1 MQDNENT
8 TFRCEYFAEVVS
20 IALLLPFHL
29 FFLFVFLM
37 ALWKVN
43 EFWQLWLVVV
53 VVFGAMSI
61 DDMLSLLRFRKPI
74 LVLTQAGLEYPKM
87 FGDERVKI
95 HWEDIK
101 NIELLRHITRKAYIY
116 DLGIKIDA
124 EPRQKNLQL
133 VRGVPLRLARIKGDA
148 RAIHQDI
155 LRYWECYR
163 NASN

>member
-1 MQDNENT
+1 MQGNENT
-8 TFRCEYFAEVVS
+8 AFRCEYFAEVVS

-29 FFLFVFLM
+29 LLLFVFLM

-43 EFWQLWLVVV
+43 EGWQLWLVIV
-53 VVFGAMSI
+53 VVFGALSI

-74 LVLTQAGLEYPKM
+74 LVLTQEDLEYPKM

-95 HWEDIK
+95 RWEDIK

-116 DLGIKIDA
+116 DLGIKVDA
-124 EPRQKNLQL
+124 EPSQKNLQL
-133 VRGVPLRLARIKGDA
+133 VKVITLGLARIKGDA

-163 NASN
+163 NTSN